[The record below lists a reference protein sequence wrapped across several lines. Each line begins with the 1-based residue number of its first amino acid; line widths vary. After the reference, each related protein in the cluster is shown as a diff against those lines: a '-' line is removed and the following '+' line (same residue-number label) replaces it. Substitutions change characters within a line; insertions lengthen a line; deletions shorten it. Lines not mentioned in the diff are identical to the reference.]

1 MTFDVLLLIVV
12 IVFAIVAFVR
22 EWLPIDVV
30 ALTTLGLLLIFDLVT
45 PEEAISGFSNPAV
58 ITVLMMFILSAG
70 FIHAGLMS
78 KLAYRI
84 SDVGGEWWY
93 PSVLLLVLAGVASA
107 FLNNTAAVAVFMPV
121 AIHLARHHQFSPSRL
136 LIPLSYT
143 AIFGGTCTLIGTS
156 TNLLV
161 SSLADQHGVGEF
173 TMFEFM
179 LLGGVFFAAGLVYIV
194 LVPMRYLPPRS
205 VPSSLTHKYHLSGFL
220 TELKVPSRSKLI
232 DRTVLQER
240 VSERFRMNVLEILRG
255 RRKISSDIRSTP
267 IQVDDI
273 LLVRGA
279 MEDIV
284 AFKEQVGLLLLTDI
298 KLSDSDLSDQHT
310 ILAEL
315 QLSPTSSLIGSTL
328 KEADFRRQFGVF
340 VLALNRTGE
349 FVRDKVAMITL
360 KPWDTLLVFGPR
372 SRVEALSDREDF
384 AALEER
390 ELHLR
395 LARRWWI
402 CALIIPLIVVL
413 AAAGVMSILK
423 AAILGAIA
431 LLVTRS
437 ITIQQAY
444 RGVDWTVIFLLA
456 AILPLGIAMENTGL
470 AQMIADWIQ
479 PVGSRFGAM
488 ALLSLLYLSTTL
500 LTSIFSNNATAVLMV
515 PIAIGAA
522 ADLGIDPKPF
532 LMAVTYAASA
542 SFMTPMGYQTNAMVF
557 GPGNYRFVDYLK
569 FGAPITFLF
578 WLLATFLIPVFW
590 PLRPV

>member
-360 KPWDTLLVFGPR
+360 KPWDTLLVFG
-372 SRVEALSDREDF
+372 
-384 AALEER
+384 
-390 ELHLR
+390 R